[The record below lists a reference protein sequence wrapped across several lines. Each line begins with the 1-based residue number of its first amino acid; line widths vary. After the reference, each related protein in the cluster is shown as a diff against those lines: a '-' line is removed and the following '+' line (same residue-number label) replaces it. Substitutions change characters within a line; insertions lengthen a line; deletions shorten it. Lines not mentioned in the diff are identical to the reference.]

1 MRTVHC
7 RSTLVPPIRRSV
19 YKQCVQELC
28 DAATKQQQLQQQ
40 QQNSG
45 NNSSSSNSS
54 SMASLFP
61 SMIAAFST
69 SNLDDDDLDFCDV
82 TGAGTS
88 ETGVTAG
95 DNVLADVSIINNP
108 AFAARSAPATGA
120 RRPLHD
126 IQQNCISSKQV
137 LVACAP
143 ANDATTG
150 TVHSNNMNNNTTSNS
165 GSSSKLVLTEREKSQ
180 LEAMQTVMETAA
192 RHLMSKR
199 KGAAA
204 GGAANDLLQYGAKLL
219 DRYAQALHVPHQ

>member
-108 AFAARSAPATGA
+108 AFAARSAPATA
-120 RRPLHD
+120 
-126 IQQNCISSKQV
+126 
-137 LVACAP
+137 